1 MLRKVHYQ
9 AQNQAAYKIHNK
21 RSQGESK
28 STALDPPTD
37 PISQYTSYKT
47 TNTDYQPQ
55 RHLLP
60 PFIGK
65 NFSRFENICH

>member
-37 PISQYTSYKT
+37 PISHIPPIKLPIPIINCRLIGLIYAILFQ
-47 TNTDYQPQ
+47 TN
-55 RHLLP
+55 
-60 PFIGK
+60 IVV
-65 NFSRFENICH
+65 S

>member
-28 STALDPPTD
+28 SPALDPPTD

-47 TNTDYQPQ
+47 TNTDY
-55 RHLLP
+55 
-60 PFIGK
+60 
-65 NFSRFENICH
+65 